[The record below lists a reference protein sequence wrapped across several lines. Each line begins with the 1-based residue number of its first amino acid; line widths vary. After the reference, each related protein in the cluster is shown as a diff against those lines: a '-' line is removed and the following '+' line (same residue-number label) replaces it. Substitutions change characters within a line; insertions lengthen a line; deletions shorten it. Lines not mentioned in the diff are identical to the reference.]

1 MRKAMIAG
9 LVLVVLATAA
19 FMVLKPSQKSE
30 TTVTTVSKPVTNS
43 TQPITST
50 QEGRYLDYTPDII
63 ASTSGTKV
71 LFFHA
76 PWCPQCRELDADI
89 KSKGVPDGV
98 NIIKI
103 DYDSHQKERQKYGIT
118 IQTTLIKVD
127 DQGNLLKKYVAYDEP
142 NLEAVKRNLLD

>member
-1 MRKAMIAG
+1 MRKLILIGVGALILLG
-9 LVLVVLATAA
+9 GGYVLLSQNDSTTSKTAA
-19 FMVLKPSQKSE
+19 VQKS
-30 TTVTTVSKPVTNS
+30 VAQVPA
-43 TQPITST
+43 TST
-50 QEGRYLDYTPDII
+50 AQPGKYLDFTPDII
-63 ASTSGTKV
+63 AQTTGTKV

-98 NIIKI
+98 SIIKI

-118 IQTTLIKVD
+118 IQTTLVKVD
-127 DQGNLLKKYVAYDEP
+127 DQGNLVEKYVAYDEP